1 MATAVYMPKNGM
13 DMQEGRIIHWLKNV
27 GDHVEM
33 DEPIMEIET
42 DKITMEA
49 ESPATGTLLA
59 QLYPDDTTVP
69 VLTTIGWIG
78 EPGEKIPEEA
88 APAGDAAPAP
98 EAAPAP
104 AAAPVAG
111 QPAQAEEGEYIKA
124 PLVGTFYTAAGPD
137 AAPFVQVGD
146 KVQKGQ
152 TVCILEAMKAMSEIP
167 APMDCV
173 IEEVLL
179 DNGSLAAF
187 DAPLFRVRRL

>member
-69 VLTTIGWIG
+69 VLTTIGCPCRRRG
-78 EPGEKIPEEA
+78 SCPRGGSRSCGSSRPRGSRCPCPERSRSHRGVHAQERHGH
-88 APAGDAAPAP
+88 AG
-98 EAAPAP
+98 
-104 AAAPVAG
+104 
-111 QPAQAEEGEYIKA
+111 
-124 PLVGTFYTAAGPD
+124 GPD
-137 AAPFVQVGD
+137 H
-146 KVQKGQ
+146 
-152 TVCILEAMKAMSEIP
+152 
-167 APMDCV
+167 
-173 IEEVLL
+173 
-179 DNGSLAAF
+179 SLAEGSGRPCG
-187 DAPLFRVRRL
+187 DG